1 MVILYWL
8 TGIILV
14 ALIAKI
20 VGKSLSFIFKLIA
33 NSLGGLILLA
43 IFNFFSGIFGIS
55 IALNFINCLIVGALG
70 LPGII
75 LLLIIQLL

>member
-20 VGKSLSFIFKLIA
+20 VGKSLSFIFKLVA

-43 IFNFFSGIFGIS
+43 TFNFFGGIFGIS
-55 IALNFINCLIVGALG
+55 IALNFINRLIVGALG